1 MSEHGKRL
9 LLDTTTAGTETLAI
23 LKALGSEWRLR
34 ILEQLGTE
42 TRSVNQLAE
51 ALGIPTVTASMH
63 VKALEDAGLITTHL
77 APARRGVQ
85 KLCSRTVEQ
94 IVISLP
100 PLERSRTEAVE
111 ISMPIG
117 AYVDFQVSPTC
128 GLASE
133 TAIVGMIDDPASF
146 LDPGRLG
153 AQLLWLAHGWVDY
166 RFPYR
171 VPPGANPTT
180 LQVRME
186 VCSEAPTFDEDWPS
200 DITVRINEVEIGT
213 WTCPGDYGGSRGA
226 LTPSWWLDV
235 DSQYGLH
242 KRWEVS
248 NAGTFI
254 DGMQI
259 SSVKLGDLALGRT
272 NAVSVRLGVKPDARN
287 VNGLNLFGRKF
298 GNYPEDLVLRIAY
311 EHPR

>member
-9 LLDTTTAGTETLAI
+9 LIDTTTASDHALAV

-63 VKALEDAGLITTHL
+63 VRALEEAGLITTHL

-100 PLERSRTEAVE
+100 PLERSSAEAVE

-117 AYVDFQVSPTC
+117 AYVDFHVSPTC

-146 LDPGRLG
+146 LDPGRLD
-153 AQLLWLAHGWVDY
+153 AQLLWLAHGYVHY

-171 VPPGANPTT
+171 VPVGAKSTA

-186 VCSEAPTFDEDWPS
+186 VCSEAPTFDEDCPS
-200 DITVRINEVEIGT
+200 DITVWINDVEIGT

-235 DSQYGLH
+235 DSQFGQH

-259 SSVKLGDLALGRT
+259 SSVTLDDLALGKT
-272 NAVSVRLGVKPDARN
+272 QAVSVRVGVKPKARHA
-287 VNGLNLFGRKF
+287 NGLNLFGRKF
-298 GNYPEDLVLRIAY
+298 GNYPEDLVLRITY